1 MQSMGAKMIES
12 YKAEI
17 RVLRNKLLVRDKLI
31 EKQSVVIYNLNEKI
45 ETMVKRS
52 RR

>member
-1 MQSMGAKMIES
+1 MQGVDKVIER

-17 RVLRNKLLVRDKLI
+17 RVLRKKLLVKDKLI
-31 EKQSVVIYNLNEKI
+31 KKQSVVIHNLNEKI

>member
-1 MQSMGAKMIES
+1 MIES

-17 RVLRNKLLVRDKLI
+17 RVLRNKLLVKDKLI
-31 EKQSVVIYNLNEKI
+31 EKQSVVIHNLNEKI